1 LATPAP
7 VVNRL
12 TPLMVENLAVFFL
25 GNRLTLRIQIT
36 KPGDL
41 GKGIL
46 DFGTIESAEGAHFEG
61 FIAAVRF

>member
-1 LATPAP
+1 
-7 VVNRL
+7 
-12 TPLMVENLAVFFL
+12 MVENLAVFFL